1 LPDETVDL
9 DHPFFVYMRESVA
22 AHQASLARQ
31 EAVEKSLD
39 LLVLECRNNAEVV
52 SRSVAVLDR
61 LASAEEIR
69 AGRYQQ
75 EVEQDKADRER
86 RIHWFETAVSSKPVQ
101 FLLMGLA
108 MGALQ
113 LLGIAYM
120 LPSAGDAP

>member
-1 LPDETVDL
+1 
-9 DHPFFVYMRESVA
+9 MRESVA